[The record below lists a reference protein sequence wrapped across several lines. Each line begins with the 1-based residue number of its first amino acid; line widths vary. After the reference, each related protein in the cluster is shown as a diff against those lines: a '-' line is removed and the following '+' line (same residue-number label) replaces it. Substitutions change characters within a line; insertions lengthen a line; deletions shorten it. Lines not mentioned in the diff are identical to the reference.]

1 MVIII
6 EGISAEGKCI
16 PPAVIIEGSWFMED
30 WENENQVGSELLLLS
45 DSGYSNEDLG
55 LLWLDH
61 FISHSGAGPKAPYKM
76 LLFDGHSSHTTEDFR
91 IRC

>member
-1 MVIII
+1 MVTII

-16 PPAVIIEGSWFMED
+16 PPAIIIEGSWFMED

-55 LLWLDH
+55 L
-61 FISHSGAGPKAPYKM
+61 K
-76 LLFDGHSSHTTEDFR
+76 
-91 IRC
+91 